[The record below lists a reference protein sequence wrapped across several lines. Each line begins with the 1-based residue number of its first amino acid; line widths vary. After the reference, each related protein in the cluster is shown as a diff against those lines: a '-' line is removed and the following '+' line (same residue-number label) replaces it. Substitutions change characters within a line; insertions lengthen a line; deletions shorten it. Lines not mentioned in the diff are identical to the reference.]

1 MKINLLY
8 SYLIMIFSFFCFN
21 ASAVSDHNINASCKG
36 LGLSSLDTN
45 LQSMFNSAEQ
55 MACISARQ
63 SYQCEKMEAD
73 LEGEEKNKVIHC
85 DQNSLKSNSLSNTN
99 GFSCVWN
106 GLKISGENLVNLA
119 KLPGIIA
126 EAAMQGFKETQECNK
141 SLDKKREILNA
152 FNLSVTDKRYKLE
165 ESFLGSSFT
174 DMSCAELEKRTHDR
188 FENYNTQVMRELIA
202 AKNTGKTYKIPD
214 HLVAKNSDLLQSLDG
229 IFKEAGVTYNC
240 YTPKAKAE
248 MICAGVT
255 SLLADVA
262 LGVGFAKAISAV
274 RAIAKSKKAL
284 NGINR
289 AVASGEKANLSDSSL
304 LKPADRI
311 KAGESVIGRSLSNSE
326 AKAIEDAH
334 QIGLKE
340 GRGFYTYT
348 QEDIAKKTKIL
359 DDAGF
364 SKVERR
370 KLMENGI
377 TGKENDY
384 YSHLYMSKQALNVEA
399 RSEQIKII
407 KGVDGVISPSERM
420 YSAQVGI
427 EKALSEKDLATAEL
441 LQSKLAGTA
450 STFSTAEKVQAADYY
465 LGRILTSEQ
474 KIALTKAIES
484 GDLFSLSGKSFAP
497 KDIEKIQMAMKSEK
511 ALASTSNNLID
522 QSQRIK
528 GESIIS
534 KFSQTGDRS
543 KLNEGLEETRKF
555 YKKYLN
561 GSDSKKLFTNDKDG
575 FSNIKRANEYGLTAK
590 ESAEIFKRNFGGS
603 IEKSADAYK
612 SALSDINASIKEYE
626 EMLNSKNGSASASIE
641 FKIYRAKE
649 LRQSLANDYYSIK
662 YPNKFQQLDMNSLSD
677 READLLN
684 RWGNDLV
691 KDREKMKKLKL
702 PALE

>member
-8 SYLIMIFSFFCFN
+8 SFLITLFSFFCFN
-21 ASAVSDHNINASCKG
+21 ASAISDLSINASCKG

-55 MACISARQ
+55 LACVSARQ

-73 LEGEEKNKVIHC
+73 LEGEDKNKVIHC

-119 KLPGIIA
+119 KLPGTIA
-126 EAAMQGFKETQECNK
+126 DAAMQGFKETQECNK

-152 FNLSVTDKRYKLE
+152 FNLSVTDKRFKLE
-165 ESFLGSSFT
+165 ESFLGRSFP

-188 FENYNTQVMRELIA
+188 FENYNNQIMREMIA

-214 HLVAKNSDLLQSLDG
+214 HLLAKNSEILINLDA

-248 MICAGVT
+248 MVCAGVT

-262 LGVGFAKAISAV
+262 LGVGFSKAITAV
-274 RAIAKSKKAL
+274 RSIAKSKKAL

-289 AVASGEKANLSDSSL
+289 SVVSGEKANLSDSSL
-304 LKPADRI
+304 LNPADRV
-311 KAGESVIGRSLSNSE
+311 KAGEAIVGRSLTKSE
-326 AKAIEDAH
+326 AKAIEAAH

-384 YSHLYMSKQALNVEA
+384 YAHLYMQKQVLKVEA
-399 RSEQIKII
+399 RSEKIQVV
-407 KGVDGVISPSERM
+407 KGANGTISPTESM
-420 YSAQVGI
+420 HSAQVGI
-427 EKALSEKDLATAEL
+427 EKALSERDLATAEAI
-441 LQSKLAGTA
+441 QSKLAGTA
-450 STFSTAEKVQAADYY
+450 STFSTAEKVQAADFY
-465 LGRILTSEQ
+465 LGRTLSSEQ

-497 KDIEKIQMAMKSEK
+497 KDIEKIQITMKSERK
-511 ALASTSNNLID
+511 IASSTTDLVD
-522 QSQRIK
+522 HSQRVK

-534 KFSQTGDRS
+534 KFTSTGDRS
-543 KLNEGLEETRKF
+543 KLNEGLAETRKF
-555 YKKYLN
+555 YKKYLDN
-561 GSDSKKLFTNDKDG
+561 GDSMKLFTNDNAG
-575 FSNIKRANEYGLTAK
+575 FANIKRANEYGLTAK
-590 ESAEIFKRNFGGS
+590 ESAQIFKRNFGGP
-603 IEKSADAYK
+603 IAKSADAYK
-612 SALSDINASIKEYE
+612 SALADINASIKEYE
-626 EMLNSKNGSASASIE
+626 QMLSSRKVGVSESIE

-649 LRQSLANDYYSIK
+649 LRQSLASDYYSIK
-662 YPNKFQQLDMNSLSD
+662 YPNKFEQLDMNSLSD
-677 READLLN
+677 REAGLLN
-684 RWGNDLV
+684 KWGNDLLQ
-691 KDREKMKKLKL
+691 DREKMKKLKL
-702 PALE
+702 PVLE